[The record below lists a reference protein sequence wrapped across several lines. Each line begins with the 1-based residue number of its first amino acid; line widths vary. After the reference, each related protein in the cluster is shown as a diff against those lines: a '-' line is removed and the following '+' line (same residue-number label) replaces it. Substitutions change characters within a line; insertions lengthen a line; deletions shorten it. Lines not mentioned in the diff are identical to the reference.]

1 MVSAE
6 QSKLFTASEK
16 VCHFLLL
23 HTFIKALNNFNF
35 VEGGSPKPTVHFIL
49 LL

>member
-16 VCHFLLL
+16 VCHFLQL
-23 HTFIKALNNFNF
+23 HTFIEVLNTYSS
-35 VEGGSPKPTVHFIL
+35 VEGGSPKPAVHFIL